1 MIKRNNVWANIDWVT
16 IFIWILLM
24 LLGWVNIYA
33 AVYNEE
39 HQSIFDISQ
48 RYGKQ
53 LMWIGAAIII
63 GLGMILVDSKFYVA
77 FAFPLYL
84 FTMLLLVGVLL
95 FGVEVKGARSWFD
108 IGSVRLQ
115 PSEFAKFATCLALA
129 KYISR
134 FNFKMHNLKSL
145 ASIAVILLIPM
156 GLILLQNDTGSALVY
171 VVFVLM
177 FFREG
182 LSGVVLFFGLLMA
195 VIFIMTLL
203 VPPVNVLIFLLI
215 VGVLAFWIMESSWR
229 KVLRITILMGIAW
242 TAVLGIDLLLG
253 NKLELYH
260 ELLIV
265 SLLTALYGMIHAVKA
280 KSGKV
285 ALIVGVFIASIVFSN
300 SVNYAFTN
308 ILAPHHRSR
317 IEILLGIKSDP
328 LGVEWNVHQSMIA
341 IGSGGVS
348 GKGFLKGT
356 QTKFDFVP
364 EQSTDFIFCTVG
376 EEWGFL
382 GTTIVVIGFLAFFLR
397 LLYLAERQ
405 RSVFSR
411 VYGYGVVCILF
422 FHFAVNIAMTI
433 KLAPVIGIPLPFFSY
448 GGSSLWSF
456 TILLFIF
463 LRLDASRLERL

>member
-1 MIKRNNVWANIDWVT
+1 MIKRNNAWLNLDWVT
-16 IFIWILLM
+16 VFFWLLLM
-24 LLGWVNIYA
+24 LLGWINIYA
-33 AVYNEE
+33 AVYNDE

-53 LMWIGAAIII
+53 MMWISAAVVI
-63 GLGMILVDSKFYVA
+63 GLIIILVDSKFYVA
-77 FAFPLYL
+77 FAWPIYL
-84 FTMLLLVGVLL
+84 ATMLMLVGVLL
-95 FGVEVKGARSWFD
+95 FGVEVKGARSWFE

-134 FNFKMHNLKSL
+134 FNFKMHDFKSL
-145 ASIAVILLIPM
+145 ISIGAILLAPM
-156 GLILLQNDTGSALVY
+156 ALILLQNDTGSALVY

-177 FFREG
+177 LFREG
-182 LSGVVLFFGLLMA
+182 LSGIVLFFGLLMA
-195 VIFIMTLL
+195 IIFVMTLL
-203 VPPVNVLIFLLI
+203 VPAVNILVMLIIMALLAYWMMD
-215 VGVLAFWIMESSWR
+215 GNWK
-229 KVLRITILMGIAW
+229 KVLRLLILMLITWSVIWGVDSIMG
-242 TAVLGIDLLLG
+242 TNLTF
-253 NKLELYH
+253 YH
-260 ELLIV
+260 ELLGVCGVAII
-265 SLLTALYGMIHAVKA
+265 YGLAHSVKV
-280 KSGKV
+280 KSSKI

-300 SVNYAFTN
+300 SVNYAFNN
-308 ILAPHHRSR
+308 ILAPHQRSR

-341 IGSGGVS
+341 IGSGGFS
-348 GKGFLKGT
+348 GKGFLRGT

-376 EEWGFL
+376 EEWGFIGTALVVLLFL
-382 GTTIVVIGFLAFFLR
+382 GFFLR

-405 RSVFSR
+405 RSTFSR

-463 LRLDASRLERL
+463 LRIDASRLERL